1 MVKGYKVL
9 MTKIFINCAKCFS
22 FTIFLMELYFSPKRT
37 KNEYVFTL
45 ITSELKLKYEK
56 DNLFLNYAF
65 GIKSDLM
72 EELFLFLFRFS

>member
-1 MVKGYKVL
+1 
-9 MTKIFINCAKCFS
+9 MTKILIVQSALALQ
-22 FTIFLMELYFSPKRT
+22 FLKMELYFSPKRT

-45 ITSELKLKYEK
+45 ITSWLKLKYQK

-65 GIKSDLM
+65 GIKNDFM